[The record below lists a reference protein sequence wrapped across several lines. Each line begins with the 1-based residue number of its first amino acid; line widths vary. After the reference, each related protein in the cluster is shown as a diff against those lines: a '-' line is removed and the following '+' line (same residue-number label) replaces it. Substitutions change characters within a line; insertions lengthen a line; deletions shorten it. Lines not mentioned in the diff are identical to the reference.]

1 MRGIEIVAVIHLPE
15 FAMANKTLAWL
26 PLADQIA
33 ALEQIAVAEPA
44 ACIPCGENIRTRL
57 PLRVKKSGHSH
68 I

>member
-1 MRGIEIVAVIHLPE
+1 
-15 FAMANKTLAWL
+15 MANKTLAWL

-33 ALEQIAVAEPA
+33 ALEQIAVAEPRGLH
-44 ACIPCGENIRTRL
+44 PLWENIRTRL